1 LTTVA
6 APDTTLCDFTV
17 TAYIGPM
24 ARPRSFDPDE
34 ALNLARDVF
43 WRKGFQG
50 TSLDDITAAT
60 GLAKP
65 SLYAAFGD
73 KNALFLKVLD
83 RYHERI
89 VANAER
95 VLKEGPSARDAI
107 ERWLTGFV
115 PFCSGVKG
123 TRGCLSVN
131 TAADGAS
138 DQKEVRNRLE
148 RFNRKLEQLLS
159 NRLRADRAQFSDAFD
174 PDHTAHAIMAI
185 YMGLM
190 VLAKDAP
197 DAARVRATLN
207 QAMKLFA

>member
-1 LTTVA
+1 
-6 APDTTLCDFTV
+6 
-17 TAYIGPM
+17 M

-34 ALNLARDVF
+34 ALDLARDVF
-43 WRKGFQG
+43 WQKGFQG

-60 GLAKP
+60 GLNKP

-83 RYHERI
+83 RYHARI

-95 VLKEGPSARDAI
+95 VLKEGPAARDAI
-107 ERWLTGFV
+107 ERWLTSFV
-115 PFCSGVKG
+115 PFCSGIKG
-123 TRGCLSVN
+123 SRGCLSVN
-131 TAADGAS
+131 TAADGAA
-138 DQKEVRNRLE
+138 DQKAVRKRIE

-159 NRLRADRAQFSDAFD
+159 DRLRADRAQFSEAFD
-174 PDHTAHAIMAI
+174 PDAAAHAIMAI
-185 YMGLM
+185 YLGRM

-207 QAMKLFA
+207 QAVRLLD

>member
-1 LTTVA
+1 
-6 APDTTLCDFTV
+6 
-17 TAYIGPM
+17 M

-34 ALNLARDVF
+34 ALDLARDVF
-43 WRKGFQG
+43 WQNGFQG

-83 RYHERI
+83 RYHASI

-95 VLKEGPSARDAI
+95 VLNQGPSARDAI

-115 PFCSGVKG
+115 PYCSGTKG
-123 TRGCLSVN
+123 IRGCLSVN
-131 TAADGAS
+131 TAADGIS
-138 DQKEVRNRLE
+138 DQKDVRDRVE

-174 PDHTAHAIMAI
+174 PDAAAHTIMAI
-185 YMGLM
+185 YLGLM
-190 VLAKDAP
+190 IMAKDAP
-197 DAARVRATLN
+197 AAARVRATLS
-207 QAMKLFA
+207 QALKLLA

>member
-1 LTTVA
+1 
-6 APDTTLCDFTV
+6 
-17 TAYIGPM
+17 M
-24 ARPRSFDPDE
+24 ARPRSFDSDQ
-34 ALNLARDVF
+34 ALDLARDVF
-43 WRKGFQG
+43 WRKGFQS

-73 KNALFLKVLD
+73 KNALFLKILD
-83 RYHERI
+83 RYQASI

-95 VLKEGPSARDAI
+95 ILSEGPSARDAI

-115 PFCSGVKG
+115 PFCSGVRG
-123 TRGCLSVN
+123 SRGCLSVN
-131 TAADGAS
+131 TAADGAN
-138 DQKEVRNRLE
+138 DQKEVRNRVE

-159 NRLRADRAQFSDAFD
+159 KRLRADRAQFSDAFD
-174 PDHTAHAIMAI
+174 PDVAAHTIMAI
-185 YMGLM
+185 YLGLM

-207 QAMKLFA
+207 QALKLLA

>member
-1 LTTVA
+1 
-6 APDTTLCDFTV
+6 
-17 TAYIGPM
+17 M
-24 ARPRSFDPDE
+24 ARPRSFDTDQ
-34 ALNLARDVF
+34 ALDLARDVF
-43 WRKGFQG
+43 WRKGFQS

-73 KNALFLKVLD
+73 KNAMFLKVLE
-83 RYHERI
+83 RYHASIVADAERI
-89 VANAER
+89 LN
-95 VLKEGPSARDAI
+95 EGASAREAI

-123 TRGCLSVN
+123 IRGCLSVN

-138 DQKEVRNRLE
+138 DQKEVRSRVE

-159 NRLRADRAQFSDAFD
+159 KRLRADRAQFSDTFD
-174 PDHTAHAIMAI
+174 PDVSAHTIMAI
-185 YMGLM
+185 YLGLM

-207 QAMKLFA
+207 QALKLLD

>member
-1 LTTVA
+1 
-6 APDTTLCDFTV
+6 
-17 TAYIGPM
+17 M
-24 ARPRSFDPDE
+24 ARPRSFDTDQ
-34 ALNLARDVF
+34 ALDLARDVF
-43 WRKGFQG
+43 WRKGFQS

-73 KNALFLKVLD
+73 KNAMFLKVLE
-83 RYHERI
+83 RYHASIVADAERI
-89 VANAER
+89 LN
-95 VLKEGPSARDAI
+95 EGASAREAI

-123 TRGCLSVN
+123 IRGCLSVN

-138 DQKEVRNRLE
+138 DQKEVRNRVG

-159 NRLRADRAQFSDAFD
+159 KRLRADRAQFSDTFD
-174 PDHTAHAIMAI
+174 PDVSAHTIMAI
-185 YMGLM
+185 YLGLM

-207 QAMKLFA
+207 QALKLLD

>member
-1 LTTVA
+1 
-6 APDTTLCDFTV
+6 
-17 TAYIGPM
+17 M

-34 ALNLARDVF
+34 ALDLARDVF

-50 TSLDDITAAT
+50 ASLDDITAAT
-60 GLAKP
+60 GIAKP

-83 RYHERI
+83 RYHQRI

-95 VLKEGPSARDAI
+95 IIDEGPSARDAI

-123 TRGCLSVN
+123 IRGCLSVN
-131 TAADGAS
+131 TASDGAS
-138 DQKEVRNRLE
+138 DQKEVRNRIE

-159 NRLRADRAQFSDAFD
+159 KRLRADRAQFSDAFD
-174 PDHTAHAIMAI
+174 PDSTAHTIMAI
-185 YMGLM
+185 YVGLM

-197 DAARVRATLN
+197 NAARVRATLN
-207 QAMKLFA
+207 QAIKLLA

>member
-1 LTTVA
+1 
-6 APDTTLCDFTV
+6 
-17 TAYIGPM
+17 M

-34 ALNLARDVF
+34 ALDLARDVF
-43 WRKGFQG
+43 WRKGFQS

-83 RYHERI
+83 RYHQRI

-95 VLKEGPSARDAI
+95 VLKEGPSAREAI
-107 ERWLTGFV
+107 GRWLTGFI
-115 PFCSGVKG
+115 PFCSGVRG
-123 TRGCLSVN
+123 TRGCLSIN

-138 DQKEVRNRLE
+138 DQKEVRKRVE
-148 RFNRKLEQLLS
+148 RFNRKLEELLS

-174 PDHTAHAIMAI
+174 ADSAAHTIMAI
-185 YMGLM
+185 YLGLM
-190 VLAKDAP
+190 VMAKDAP

-207 QAMKLFA
+207 QAMKLLA

>member
-1 LTTVA
+1 
-6 APDTTLCDFTV
+6 
-17 TAYIGPM
+17 M

-34 ALNLARDVF
+34 ALDLAHDVF
-43 WRKGFQG
+43 WRKGFQS

-73 KNALFLKVLD
+73 KNAMFLKVLE
-83 RYHERI
+83 RYHASIVADAERI
-89 VANAER
+89 LN
-95 VLKEGPSARDAI
+95 EGPSARDAI

-123 TRGCLSVN
+123 IRGCLSVN

-138 DQKEVRNRLE
+138 DQEEVRNRVE

-159 NRLRADRAQFSDAFD
+159 KRLRADRAQFSDTFD
-174 PDHTAHAIMAI
+174 PDVSAHTIMAI
-185 YMGLM
+185 YLGLM

-207 QAMKLFA
+207 QALKLLA

>member
-1 LTTVA
+1 
-6 APDTTLCDFTV
+6 
-17 TAYIGPM
+17 M
-24 ARPRSFDPDE
+24 ARPRSFDTDQ
-34 ALNLARDVF
+34 ALDLARDVF
-43 WRKGFQG
+43 WRKGFQS

-73 KNALFLKVLD
+73 KNAMFLKVLE
-83 RYHERI
+83 RYHASIVADAERI
-89 VANAER
+89 LN
-95 VLKEGPSARDAI
+95 EGASAREAI

-123 TRGCLSVN
+123 IRGCLSVN

-138 DQKEVRNRLE
+138 DQKEVRNRVE

-159 NRLRADRAQFSDAFD
+159 KRLRADRAQFSNTFD
-174 PDHTAHAIMAI
+174 PDVSAHTIMAV
-185 YMGLM
+185 YLGLM

-207 QAMKLFA
+207 QALKLLD

>member
-1 LTTVA
+1 
-6 APDTTLCDFTV
+6 
-17 TAYIGPM
+17 M
-24 ARPRSFDPDE
+24 ARPRSFDTDQ
-34 ALNLARDVF
+34 ALDLARDVF
-43 WRKGFQG
+43 WRKGFQS

-73 KNALFLKVLD
+73 KNAMFLKVLE
-83 RYHERI
+83 RYHASIVADAERI
-89 VANAER
+89 LN
-95 VLKEGPSARDAI
+95 EGASAREAI

-123 TRGCLSVN
+123 IRGCLSVN

-138 DQKEVRNRLE
+138 DQKEVRNRVE

-159 NRLRADRAQFSDAFD
+159 KRLHADRAQFSDTFD
-174 PDHTAHAIMAI
+174 PDVSAHTIMAI
-185 YMGLM
+185 YLGLM

-207 QAMKLFA
+207 QVLKLLD

>member
-1 LTTVA
+1 
-6 APDTTLCDFTV
+6 
-17 TAYIGPM
+17 M

-34 ALNLARDVF
+34 ALDLARDVF
-43 WRKGFQG
+43 WRNGFQG

-83 RYHERI
+83 RYHASI

-95 VLKEGPSARDAI
+95 ALNQGPSARDAI

-115 PFCSGVKG
+115 PYCSGTKG
-123 TRGCLSVN
+123 IRGCLSVN
-131 TAADGAS
+131 TAADGIS
-138 DQKEVRNRLE
+138 DQKDVRDRVE

-174 PDHTAHAIMAI
+174 PDAAAHTIMAI
-185 YMGLM
+185 YLGLM
-190 VLAKDAP
+190 IMAKDAP
-197 DAARVRATLN
+197 AAARVRATLN
-207 QAMKLFA
+207 QALKLLA

>member
-1 LTTVA
+1 
-6 APDTTLCDFTV
+6 
-17 TAYIGPM
+17 M

-34 ALNLARDVF
+34 ALDAARDVF
-43 WRKGFQG
+43 WQKGFQG

-60 GLAKP
+60 GLVKP

-83 RYHERI
+83 RYHAHI

-95 VLKEGPSARDAI
+95 ILKEGPSARDAI
-107 ERWLTGFV
+107 ERWLKGFV
-115 PFCSGVKG
+115 PFCSGIKG
-123 TRGCLSVN
+123 SRGCLSVN
-131 TAADGAS
+131 TAAEGAA
-138 DQKEVRNRLE
+138 DQKEVRKRIE

-174 PDHTAHAIMAI
+174 PDVSAQTIMAI
-185 YMGLM
+185 YLGLM
-190 VLAKDAP
+190 VLAKDVP

-207 QAMKLFA
+207 QAMKLLA

>member
-1 LTTVA
+1 
-6 APDTTLCDFTV
+6 
-17 TAYIGPM
+17 M

-34 ALNLARDVF
+34 ALDLARDVF
-43 WRKGFQG
+43 WQKGFQG

-89 VANAER
+89 IANAER
-95 VLKEGPSARDAI
+95 ILGNGPSARDAI

-115 PFCSGVKG
+115 PFCSGVRG
-123 TRGCLSVN
+123 SRGCLSIN
-131 TAADGAS
+131 TAADGAFE
-138 DQKEVRNRLE
+138 QKEVRKRIE
-148 RFNRKLEQLLS
+148 RFNRKLEELLRD
-159 NRLRADRAQFSDAFD
+159 RLRADRAQFSDGFD
-174 PDHTAHAIMAI
+174 PDSAAHTIMAI
-185 YMGLM
+185 YLGLM
-190 VLAKDAP
+190 VMAKGAP

-207 QAMKLFA
+207 QAMKLLA

>member
-1 LTTVA
+1 
-6 APDTTLCDFTV
+6 
-17 TAYIGPM
+17 M

-34 ALNLARDVF
+34 VLDLARDVF
-43 WRKGFQG
+43 WQKGFQG

-95 VLKEGPSARDAI
+95 ILKEGSSARDAI

-115 PFCSGVKG
+115 PFCSGAKG
-123 TRGCLSVN
+123 SRGCLSVN
-131 TAADGAS
+131 AAADGTS
-138 DQKEVRNRLE
+138 DQKDGRKRAE
-148 RFNRKLEQLLS
+148 RFHRKLEELLGT
-159 NRLRADRAQFSDAFD
+159 R
-174 PDHTAHAIMAI
+174 
-185 YMGLM
+185 
-190 VLAKDAP
+190 
-197 DAARVRATLN
+197 
-207 QAMKLFA
+207 

>member
-1 LTTVA
+1 
-6 APDTTLCDFTV
+6 
-17 TAYIGPM
+17 M
-24 ARPRSFDPDE
+24 ARPRNFDPDE
-34 ALNLARDVF
+34 ALDLARDVF
-43 WRKGFQG
+43 WQNGFQG

-83 RYHERI
+83 RYHASI

-95 VLKEGPSARDAI
+95 VLNQGPSARDAI

-115 PFCSGVKG
+115 PYCSGTKG
-123 TRGCLSVN
+123 IRGCLSVN
-131 TAADGAS
+131 TAADGIS
-138 DQKEVRNRLE
+138 DQKDVRDRVE

-174 PDHTAHAIMAI
+174 PDAAAHTIMAI
-185 YMGLM
+185 YLGLM
-190 VLAKDAP
+190 IMAKDAP
-197 DAARVRATLN
+197 AAARVRATLN
-207 QAMKLFA
+207 QALKLLA

>member
-1 LTTVA
+1 
-6 APDTTLCDFTV
+6 
-17 TAYIGPM
+17 M
-24 ARPRSFDPDE
+24 ARPRSFNPDE
-34 ALNLARDVF
+34 ALDLARDVF

-60 GLAKP
+60 GLVKP

-89 VANAER
+89 IANAEP
-95 VLKEGPSARDAI
+95 VLNDGPSARDAI

-115 PFCSGVKG
+115 PFCSGVRG
-123 TRGCLSVN
+123 SRGCLSIN

-138 DQKEVRNRLE
+138 EQKEIRKKVE
-148 RFNRKLEQLLS
+148 RFNRKLEELLR
-159 NRLRADRAQFSDAFD
+159 NRLRADRTQFSDAFD
-174 PDHTAHAIMAI
+174 PDSVAHTIMAI
-185 YMGLM
+185 YLGLM
-190 VLAKDAP
+190 VMAKGAP

-207 QAMKLFA
+207 QAMKLLA

>member
-1 LTTVA
+1 
-6 APDTTLCDFTV
+6 
-17 TAYIGPM
+17 M
-24 ARPRSFDPDE
+24 ARPRSFNPDE
-34 ALNLARDVF
+34 ALDLARDVF
-43 WRKGFQG
+43 WQKGFQG

-89 VANAER
+89 IANAER
-95 VLKEGPSARDAI
+95 ILNDGPSAREAI

-115 PFCSGVKG
+115 PFCSGVRG
-123 TRGCLSVN
+123 SRGCLSVN

-138 DQKEVRNRLE
+138 EQKDVRKRVE
-148 RFNRKLEQLLS
+148 RFNRKLEELLR

-174 PDHTAHAIMAI
+174 PDSAARTIMAI
-185 YMGLM
+185 YVGLM
-190 VLAKDAP
+190 VMAKYAP

-207 QAMKLFA
+207 QAIKLLA